1 MHSPEKCCTFE
12 QPSGIF
18 FFECEEL
25 SGGLSELGEGELDS
39 PYLSFIFESILAN
52 QLQLMVNSFLFER
65 SPGCFEGSGI

>member
-25 SGGLSELGEGELDS
+25 SGGLSELREGELDS
-39 PYLSFIFESILAN
+39 PYLSFIFETILAN
-52 QLQLMVNSFLFER
+52 
-65 SPGCFEGSGI
+65 